1 MRHPGTCDAERFVGV
16 LSGGPAVP
24 SPRPGSFTIG
34 RPRECW
40 DAAAPCDLDAEALD
54 GTDPEVGCVPPGCI
68 EEEDN
73 VAACEPA
80 ALGPQPLS
88 EQEPNVCVVCLE
100 AHVEVLLLPCRH
112 AVMCG
117 SCASDVRGNGRCP
130 VCRGFIISTMRGEYS
145 GGYVELVTSLQDHIG
160 RVGASAYQN
169 MYDHVS
175 YFMLFGF
182 TLAVISIPLH
192 FIHRPSFRVLGL
204 CVLTLGVLTAYVP
217 WFLATMQAFE
227 SAPAGTGTLCSQ
239 RDLQKPAHFFCK
251 LLMLTLAGPCFL
263 VLFFIPYFLWSFVVR
278 PSFRCLLFVSI
289 RGTCLTNVLAVRPL
303 RRRLGCIGEGL
314 RRALVHL
321 CWMLEGMI
329 QRLCAC
335 VGACCHMVEQRVLLP
350 VCRFLA
356 KIATWCWQVALV
368 AFMCCADL
376 LRPCCRA
383 LAACAAVVGRCGSAL
398 ASAISSAAVAIY
410 VWTIG
415 PVVHLLAH
423 LGTFLTSCVSAFYG
437 GLARG
442 ISRGAAAL
450 YEHVIMPLWRH
461 LGYPCFLAIY
471 RCSGFIFAVVVQ
483 PVVNVTRALL
493 QVLVTLA
500 RDSVDTI
507 REWMVS
513 LGQSFRPK

>member
-1 MRHPGTCDAERFVGV
+1 MGV

-24 SPRPGSFTIG
+24 SPHPGFFTIG

-40 DAAAPCDLDAEALD
+40 DASVPCDLDAEAAD
-54 GTDPEVGCVPPGCI
+54 GTDPGVGGVLPGCI
-68 EEEDN
+68 EEEDKI
-73 VAACEPA
+73 AACAPA
-80 ALGPQPLS
+80 AFGPPPLS
-88 EQEPNVCVVCLE
+88 RQEPNVCVVCLE

-130 VCRGFIISTMRGEYS
+130 VCRGFIISTMHGEHS
-145 GGYVELVTSLQDHIG
+145 GGYVDLVTSLQDHIG

-169 MYDHVS
+169 MYDHVRHL
-175 YFMLFGF
+175 MLFGF
-182 TLAVISIPLH
+182 TLVVLSIPLLMG
-192 FIHRPSFRVLGL
+192 IDVIRDSSFRVLGL
-204 CVLTLGVLTAYVP
+204 CVLILGVLTAYVP

-227 SAPAGTGTLCSQ
+227 SAPAATGILCSQ
-239 RDLQKPAHFFCK
+239 QDLEKPAHFFCK
-251 LLMLTLAGPCFL
+251 LFMLALAGPCFL

-289 RGTCLTNVLAVRPL
+289 HGICLTNVLAFRPL

-314 RRALVHL
+314 RRVLVHL

-356 KIATWCWQVALV
+356 KIATWQVVLV

-376 LRPCCRA
+376 LHLCCRA
-383 LAACAAVVGRCGSAL
+383 LAACAAIVGRCGSSL
-398 ASAISSAAVAIY
+398 ASAVSSAAAAIY

-423 LGTFLTSCVSAFYG
+423 LGAFLTSCVSALYG
-437 GLARG
+437 GLAWG
-442 ISRGAAAL
+442 ISRVAVAL
-450 YEHVIMPLWRH
+450 YEHVIIPLWRH

-471 RCSGFIFAVVVQ
+471 RCPGFIFVVVVQ
-483 PVVNVTRALL
+483 PVVNVTRPLL

-500 RDSVDTI
+500 RDTVDTI